1 MYQNIVKLSKIGQAK
16 IKPRK
21 QKDKF
26 HHKGKNK
33 RRKYK
38 IDISITMLKPI
49 HKIIV
54 IIYIFGIEIYFW
66 LIDFFVLWYLLLLKF
81 IY

>member
-16 IKPRK
+16 IKARK
-21 QKDKF
+21 QEHKF
-26 HHKGKNK
+26 NHKEKNK

-66 LIDFFVLWYLLLLKF
+66 LIDFLVLWYLLLLKF

>member
-54 IIYIFGIEIYFW
+54 IIYIFGVEKYFSSTY
-66 LIDFFVLWYLLLLKF
+66 LLVLWYLLLLKF

>member
-1 MYQNIVKLSKIGQAK
+1 MYQNIVKLYKIGQGK
-16 IKPRK
+16 IKARK
-21 QKDKF
+21 QEDKF
-26 HHKGKNK
+26 HHKEKNK

-54 IIYIFGIEIYFW
+54 IYIFGIEIYFW
-66 LIDFFVLWYLLLLKF
+66 LIDFLVLWYLLLLKF